1 MTLSD
6 KLQRLTAL
14 LPCLNL
20 TPEQTREVLLRT
32 ASNHFALVRIERMAD
47 ELTEKF
53 AEQRRKA
60 SWLQ

>member
-6 KLQRLTAL
+6 KLQRLTTI

-20 TPEQTREVLLRT
+20 TPEQTRAVLLRT
-32 ASNHFALVRIERMAD
+32 ASNHLSSIRIERMAD
-47 ELTEKF
+47 ELTKTYT
-53 AEQRRKA
+53 EQRRKV